1 MNICFENPNLLD
13 IIVTYLNIKD
23 IFYLSMS
30 NKKLKEML
38 DPGNN
43 SKVNI
48 LYLLKIINDYFDFD
62 KSYLKKRK
70 ILLGKNLKFKVSWRL
85 YLHHLIINFGKC
97 EDQYINRKIR
107 DFFRIR
113 IYLPDLR
120 KEIHILEYHNST
132 MHITRCY
139 DNKINLIHTYN
150 FYSKYITPELILN
163 KNETNGKIKI
173 LREKLIYEEY
183 LINFK
188 ELFYDYINNE
198 NYKHFIINVCKY
210 NIEVLVELYNC
221 KDQDKTNF
229 KVNEQ
234 NNNIIKFIVWISNIF
249 ILYTQINYE
258 YIRGLLDNENTDE
271 QELISEF
278 ISKKNDLENCG
289 LLINSQFENVNIIV
303 NMLSIYRKIYD
314 SYSDKYLKSHKS
326 FDFFTPE
333 FRLDKS
339 DSVQYKS
346 IIIFSKKFSLYKLFL
361 KIIDKYYTKNL
372 PQIKEKYPIIAGDYF
387 KEALNAKEENNNKI
401 NEIKMDVDEF
411 DKNEIQDETKNEN
424 INEEK
429 KSINKKLPSK
439 NLLENFTNCILDD
452 NVDEKN
458 ANGIMHTK
466 FKVDKPYIEE
476 CEDVLIKKF
485 GEEINNCF
493 NEKMPT
499 EKVFDNVEKITRC
512 EGNSKNLYPNKESL
526 NVIRRTKIKLMETGY
541 MTVFNQ
547 LQKEML
553 KDFKDHIRI
562 DESDKEKYI
571 YLSSVEKLNM
581 KEYSINMDALSKE
594 GEEHV
599 KQNVINESNK
609 AINYLITNSKISESE
624 SYLASDYINCSKIEY
639 IYFFKKL
646 LWNYYLQLEIY
657 KERDTKIKNY
667 IENNKNKFMNK
678 KEDYK
683 SAVND

>member
-1 MNICFENPNLLD
+1 MNICFENSNLLD

-23 IFYLSMS
+23 IFNLSMS
-30 NKKLKEML
+30 NKKLKEKL
-38 DPGNN
+38 DPDNN
-43 SKVNI
+43 SKVNV
-48 LYLLKIINDYFDFD
+48 LYLLKIINYYFDFD

-132 MHITRCY
+132 IHITRCY
-139 DNKINLIHTYN
+139 DTKINLIHTYN

-163 KNETNGKIKI
+163 KNETNGKINI
-173 LREKLIYEEY
+173 LREKLVYEEY

-188 ELFYDYINNE
+188 TLFYDFINNE

-221 KDQDKTNF
+221 KEQDKTNF

-234 NNNIIKFIVWISNIF
+234 NNNIIKFIVWITNIF

-258 YIRGLLDNENTDE
+258 YIRGLLENENTDE

-339 DSVQYKS
+339 DSDQYKS

-372 PQIKEKYPIIAGDYF
+372 PQIKEKYPIIAGNYF
-387 KEALNAKEENNNKI
+387 KEALNAKEENDNKI

-411 DKNEIQDETKNEN
+411 DKNEIQDEIKDEK

-439 NLLENFTNCILDD
+439 ALLENYTNCVLDD

-476 CEDVLIKKF
+476 CEDKLIKTF
-485 GEEINNCF
+485 EEEINNCF
-493 NEKMPT
+493 KEKIPT

-526 NVIRRTKIKLMETGY
+526 IVIRRTKIKLMEAGY

-553 KDFKDHIRI
+553 KDFEDHIRI

-571 YLSSVEKLNM
+571 HLSTVEKLNM
-581 KEYSINMDALSKE
+581 KEYSINMDVLSKE

-599 KQNVINESNK
+599 KQNVIKESDK

-657 KERDTKIKNY
+657 KERDTKIKTY
-667 IENNKNKFMNK
+667 IENNKKKFMNK

>member
-1 MNICFENPNLLD
+1 MNICFENSNLLD

-139 DNKINLIHTYN
+139 DTKINLIHTYN

-249 ILYTQINYE
+249 ILYTQINNE
-258 YIRGLLDNENTDE
+258 YIRGLLENENTDE

-372 PQIKEKYPIIAGDYF
+372 PQIKEKYPIIASNYF

-466 FKVDKPYIEE
+466 FKVDKPYIED
-476 CEDVLIKKF
+476 CENILIKKF
-485 GEEINNCF
+485 KEEINNCF

-553 KDFKDHIRI
+553 KDFEDHIRI

-581 KEYSINMDALSKE
+581 KEYSINMDVLSKE

-609 AINYLITNSKISESE
+609 TINYLIKNSNISESE

-646 LWNYYLQLEIY
+646 LWNYYLQFEIY

>member
-1 MNICFENPNLLD
+1 MNICFENSNLLD

-249 ILYTQINYE
+249 ILYTKINYE
-258 YIRGLLDNENTDE
+258 YIRGLIENENTDE

-333 FRLDKS
+333 FRIDKS

-346 IIIFSKKFSLYKLFL
+346 IIIF
-361 KIIDKYYTKNL
+361 
-372 PQIKEKYPIIAGDYF
+372 
-387 KEALNAKEENNNKI
+387 
-401 NEIKMDVDEF
+401 
-411 DKNEIQDETKNEN
+411 
-424 INEEK
+424 
-429 KSINKKLPSK
+429 
-439 NLLENFTNCILDD
+439 
-452 NVDEKN
+452 
-458 ANGIMHTK
+458 
-466 FKVDKPYIEE
+466 
-476 CEDVLIKKF
+476 
-485 GEEINNCF
+485 
-493 NEKMPT
+493 
-499 EKVFDNVEKITRC
+499 
-512 EGNSKNLYPNKESL
+512 
-526 NVIRRTKIKLMETGY
+526 
-541 MTVFNQ
+541 
-547 LQKEML
+547 
-553 KDFKDHIRI
+553 
-562 DESDKEKYI
+562 
-571 YLSSVEKLNM
+571 
-581 KEYSINMDALSKE
+581 
-594 GEEHV
+594 
-599 KQNVINESNK
+599 
-609 AINYLITNSKISESE
+609 
-624 SYLASDYINCSKIEY
+624 
-639 IYFFKKL
+639 
-646 LWNYYLQLEIY
+646 
-657 KERDTKIKNY
+657 
-667 IENNKNKFMNK
+667 
-678 KEDYK
+678 
-683 SAVND
+683 

>member
-1 MNICFENPNLLD
+1 MNICFENSNLLD

-43 SKVNI
+43 SKVNV

-132 MHITRCY
+132 IHITRCY
-139 DNKINLIHTYN
+139 DTKINLIHTYN

-163 KNETNGKIKI
+163 KNETNGKINI
-173 LREKLIYEEY
+173 LREKLVYEEY

-188 ELFYDYINNE
+188 TLFYDFINNE

-258 YIRGLLDNENTDE
+258 YIRGLLENENTDE

-339 DSVQYKS
+339 DSDQYKS

-439 NLLENFTNCILDD
+439 NLLEKFTNCILDD
-452 NVDEKN
+452 NVAEKN
-458 ANGIMHTK
+458 AN
-466 FKVDKPYIEE
+466 
-476 CEDVLIKKF
+476 
-485 GEEINNCF
+485 
-493 NEKMPT
+493 
-499 EKVFDNVEKITRC
+499 
-512 EGNSKNLYPNKESL
+512 
-526 NVIRRTKIKLMETGY
+526 
-541 MTVFNQ
+541 
-547 LQKEML
+547 
-553 KDFKDHIRI
+553 
-562 DESDKEKYI
+562 
-571 YLSSVEKLNM
+571 
-581 KEYSINMDALSKE
+581 
-594 GEEHV
+594 
-599 KQNVINESNK
+599 
-609 AINYLITNSKISESE
+609 
-624 SYLASDYINCSKIEY
+624 
-639 IYFFKKL
+639 
-646 LWNYYLQLEIY
+646 
-657 KERDTKIKNY
+657 
-667 IENNKNKFMNK
+667 
-678 KEDYK
+678 
-683 SAVND
+683 

>member
-1 MNICFENPNLLD
+1 MNICFENSNLLD

-23 IFYLSMS
+23 IFNLSMS
-30 NKKLKEML
+30 NKKLKEKL
-38 DPGNN
+38 DPDNN
-43 SKVNI
+43 SKVNV
-48 LYLLKIINDYFDFD
+48 LYLLKIINYYFDFD

-132 MHITRCY
+132 IHITRCY
-139 DNKINLIHTYN
+139 DAKINLIHTYN

-163 KNETNGKIKI
+163 KNETNGKINI
-173 LREKLIYEEY
+173 LREKLVYEEY

-188 ELFYDYINNE
+188 TLFYDFINNE

-221 KDQDKTNF
+221 KEQDKTNF

-234 NNNIIKFIVWISNIF
+234 NNNIIKFIVWITNIF

-258 YIRGLLDNENTDE
+258 YIRGLLENENTDE

-339 DSVQYKS
+339 DSDQYKS

-372 PQIKEKYPIIAGDYF
+372 PQIKEKYPIIAGNYF
-387 KEALNAKEENNNKI
+387 KEALNAKEENDNKI

-411 DKNEIQDETKNEN
+411 DKNEIQDEIKDEK

-439 NLLENFTNCILDD
+439 ALLENYTNCVLDD

-476 CEDVLIKKF
+476 CEDKLIKTF
-485 GEEINNCF
+485 EEEINNCF
-493 NEKMPT
+493 KEKIPT

-526 NVIRRTKIKLMETGY
+526 IVIRRTKIKLMEAGY

-553 KDFKDHIRI
+553 KDFEDHIRI

-571 YLSSVEKLNM
+571 HLSTVEKLNM
-581 KEYSINMDALSKE
+581 KEYSINMDVLSKE

-599 KQNVINESNK
+599 KQNVIKESDK

-657 KERDTKIKNY
+657 KERDTKIKTY
-667 IENNKNKFMNK
+667 IENNKKKFMNK

>member
-1 MNICFENPNLLD
+1 MNICFENSNLLD

-23 IFYLSMS
+23 IFNLSMS
-30 NKKLKEML
+30 NKKLKEKL
-38 DPGNN
+38 DPDNN
-43 SKVNI
+43 SKVNV
-48 LYLLKIINDYFDFD
+48 LYLLKIINYYFDFD

-120 KEIHILEYHNST
+120 KEIHTLEYHNST
-132 MHITRCY
+132 IHITRCY
-139 DNKINLIHTYN
+139 DTKINLIHTYN

-163 KNETNGKIKI
+163 KNETNGKINI
-173 LREKLIYEEY
+173 LREKLVYEEY

-188 ELFYDYINNE
+188 TLFYDFINNE

-221 KDQDKTNF
+221 KEQDKTNF

-234 NNNIIKFIVWISNIF
+234 NNNIIKFIVWITNIF

-258 YIRGLLDNENTDE
+258 YIRGLLENENTDE

-339 DSVQYKS
+339 DSDQYKS

-372 PQIKEKYPIIAGDYF
+372 PQIKEKYPIIAGNYF
-387 KEALNAKEENNNKI
+387 KEALNAKEENDNKI

-411 DKNEIQDETKNEN
+411 DKNEIQDEIKDEK

-439 NLLENFTNCILDD
+439 ALLENYTNCVLDD

-476 CEDVLIKKF
+476 CEDKLIKTF
-485 GEEINNCF
+485 EEEINNCF
-493 NEKMPT
+493 KEKIPT

-526 NVIRRTKIKLMETGY
+526 IVIRRTKIKLMEAGY

-553 KDFKDHIRI
+553 KDFEDHIRI

-571 YLSSVEKLNM
+571 HLSTVEKLNM
-581 KEYSINMDALSKE
+581 KEYSINMDVLSKE

-667 IENNKNKFMNK
+667 IENNKKKFMNK

>member
-1 MNICFENPNLLD
+1 MNICFENSNLLD

-70 ILLGKNLKFKVSWRL
+70 ILLGKNLKFKVSWGL

-139 DNKINLIHTYN
+139 DTKINLIHTYN

-249 ILYTQINYE
+249 ILYTQINNE
-258 YIRGLLDNENTDE
+258 YIRGLLENENTDE

-372 PQIKEKYPIIAGDYF
+372 PQIKEKYPIIASNYF

-485 GEEINNCF
+485 KEEINNCF

-553 KDFKDHIRI
+553 KDFEDHIRI

-581 KEYSINMDALSKE
+581 KEYSINMDVLSKE

-599 KQNVINESNK
+599 KQNVIKESEK
-609 AINYLITNSKISESE
+609 TINYLITNSNISEAE